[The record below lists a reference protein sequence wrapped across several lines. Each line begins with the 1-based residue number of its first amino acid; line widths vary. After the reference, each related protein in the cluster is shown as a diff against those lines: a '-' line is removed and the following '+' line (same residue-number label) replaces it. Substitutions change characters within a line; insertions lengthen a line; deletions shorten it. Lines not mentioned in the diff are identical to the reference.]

1 MKEKDKPLLAKSLLV
16 YDVII
21 RRYHRRQQII
31 AYLKIL
37 LSIAQR
43 DFDFVAELILV
54 VDSCRD
60 VVFDGD

>member
-16 YDVII
+16 YAVII

-37 LSIAQR
+37 LGVAQR
-43 DFDFVAELILV
+43 DFDLVAELILV
-54 VDSCRD
+54 VDPCRD
-60 VVFDGD
+60 IVFDGD

>member
-1 MKEKDKPLLAKSLLV
+1 MKEKDKPPFAKSLLV

-37 LSIAQR
+37 LGVAQR
-43 DFDFVAELILV
+43 DFDLVAELVLV
-54 VDSCRD
+54 VYPCGDI
-60 VVFDGD
+60 VFDGD